1 MINIFIFFKREPSSV
16 FFLETILSKTY
27 RDHLT
32 FLHLLRDALGE
43 SEAVCHHLHR
53 AQRHLHLHP
62 ETESLGDHQDWEHD
76 HCLYTVTMIN
86 H

>member
-1 MINIFIFFKREPSSV
+1 MINIFIFSKESHLVSFFKTN
-16 FFLETILSKTY
+16 FSKTY
-27 RDHLT
+27 RDRLT

-62 ETESLGDHQDWEHD
+62 DTESLGDHQDWEHD
-76 HCLYTVTMIN
+76 HCLYTLTMIN

>member
-1 MINIFIFFKREPSSV
+1 MINIFIFLKKSHLVSFLKTV
-16 FFLETILSKTY
+16 FNKTY
-27 RDHLT
+27 MDRLT

-62 ETESLGDHQDWEHD
+62 DTESLGDHQDWEHD
-76 HCLYTVTMIN
+76 HCLYTLTMIN